1 MDFLKTDV
9 KKNPYKVASKTK
21 WLRVNVTKEMSD
33 MYTDNNKRSRRN
45 VKKNQVNGKIAC
57 VYRLKELILL
67 ICP

>member
-45 VKKNQVNGKIAC
+45 VKKNK
-57 VYRLKELILL
+57 
-67 ICP
+67 